1 MNTFKIIKII
11 APLTCCILL
20 CSCGSSNNSNV
31 NSNNNNA
38 ATEASKDTS
47 APKVK
52 INLKDYALMGY
63 KGNDTVGLPSNFG
76 IDTEKMVQDN
86 AEAFGGSTP
95 AIISDVSEYFDI
107 SIDKDLLSNGDV
119 IHLLVGDRY
128 KELNDKYNVDINAD
142 GLEFTVSGLTELQE
156 IDPFD
161 SIDVSFVESLADEPG
176 SQSRVCDLT
185 DNGYCYSSVQ
195 YSIDKEIANVG
206 DTVKVTFS
214 SIIDNRTVEQA
225 FAEDGFKPTQ
235 TEKEYIVE

>member
-1 MNTFKIIKII
+1 MNTFKLIKII

-20 CSCGSSNNSNV
+20 CSCGSSNNNNV
-31 NSNNNNA
+31 NSNNNNTA
-38 ATEASKDTS
+38 AETSKDTS
-47 APKVK
+47 ASKVK

-63 KGNDTVGLPSNFG
+63 KGNDTIGLPSNFG
-76 IDTEKMVQDN
+76 LDTGKMVQDN

-128 KELNDKYNVDINAD
+128 KELNDKYNIDINAD

-161 SIDVSFVESLADEPG
+161 SLELSFIENSEDIG
-176 SQSRVCDLT
+176 GQSRVCCINDT
-185 DNGYCYSSVQ
+185 GFCYSSVQ

-214 SIIDNRTVEQA
+214 SIIGNRTVEQA

-235 TEKEYIVE
+235 TEKEYVVE